1 MMDKSQ
7 IEQIKQENAIAAAKG
22 LKFLKIALTV
32 IGAAL
37 LVLGVWALFGKG
49 SKGFAVFELVCGA
62 IFVGLGLL
70 IKAKKPEE
78 VIQTSSL
85 SPEYV
90 KDLSEIETTV
100 RKIDDLVG
108 KERLKSEFGY
118 ISDIMHNDLQNAN
131 QIAAKLT
138 NLNKVIENEASDKIL
153 SEAKNKLVTAES
165 APTPDDFVV
174 KTLKEQI
181 SSIELMKSNKLN
193 LEMQFQKIKQNISN
207 VYTKLIVVDT
217 NDTANKDEALSD
229 LQKTLDLKISA
240 QKFEKDL

>member
-22 LKFLKIALTV
+22 MKFLKTLLQIIGLAL
-32 IGAAL
+32 I
-37 LVLGVWALFGKG
+37 VLGVLNIFKSD
-49 SKGFAVFELVCGA
+49 SKIGAICMIGCGA
-62 IFVGLGLL
+62 LLGFIGFI
-70 IKAKKPEE
+70 IKSKKPEE
-78 VIQTSSL
+78 VIQTTSL

-100 RKIDDLVG
+100 KNIDGIVNKDG
-108 KERLKSEFGY
+108 MKEEFGY
-118 ISDIMHNDLQNAN
+118 ISDIMHKDLQNAN

-138 NLNKVIENEASDKIL
+138 NLNKVIESEANDRIL
-153 SEAKNKLVTAES
+153 SEAKNKLAVAEG

-181 SSIELMKSNKLN
+181 ASIEQMKSNKVN

-207 VYTKLIVVDT
+207 VYTKLIVVET
-217 NDTANKDEALSD
+217 NDTANKDETLSD
-229 LQKTLDLKISA
+229 LQKILDLKISA